1 MRKKALLFIAAL
13 ILLSALFL
21 FLSATIRPAPSALS
35 KYLVKPNTA
44 VQSNELTVQFLGNTN
59 LHFSDGETHILTDG
73 FFSRPSV
80 RELLGEVVSPN
91 KEMIADC
98 LKKANITKL
107 DALIP
112 VHSHFDHAMD
122 VGPVAELT
130 GATLIGSASTI
141 NIGKGYGLP
150 DDQMQ
155 VPPLNSPISIG
166 KFKLT
171 FITSKHWQYPDAEL
185 RAKLLDQGIEKPII
199 TPTSYLDYKEGIS
212 YTILIEHGA
221 TKFAI
226 QGSAGY
232 KKDAIPDFDADI
244 LFVSVGGLESMDE
257 TYNRD
262 YQTEVI
268 DAVQPEVLVPIHWDD
283 FTVALSDGLQTQSLL
298 LKWLQ
303 GGDLSKAFEIIEKN
317 NLSKNREIKI
327 LPLWEV
333 VSMEGL
339 KNKSL

>member
-1 MRKKALLFIAAL
+1 MIKKTLLFLATLILLTVLLLFI
-13 ILLSALFL
+13 
-21 FLSATIRPAPSALS
+21 SATIRPAPSALS
-35 KYLVKPNTA
+35 NYLVKPSISIP
-44 VQSNELTVQFLGNTN
+44 SNELTVQFLGNTN
-59 LHFSDGETHILTDG
+59 LLFSDGETHILTDG

-80 RELLGEVVSPN
+80 MELLGEVVSPN
-91 KEMIADC
+91 KEVIAEC

-122 VGPVAELT
+122 VGPVAEMT

-150 DDQMQ
+150 ADQMQ
-155 VPPLNSPISIG
+155 IPPLNSPISIG

-171 FITSKHWQYPDAEL
+171 FIASRHWQYPDAEL
-185 RAKLLDQGIEKPII
+185 RAKLLDQAIENPIV
-199 TPTSYLDYKEGIS
+199 TPASYLAYKEGIS

-232 KKDAIPDFDADI
+232 KKDAIPNFDADI
-244 LFVSVGGLESMDE
+244 LFLSIAGLESMDE
-257 TYNRD
+257 TYNSD
-262 YQTEVI
+262 YQTHVI
-268 DAVQPEVLVPIHWDD
+268 DAVKPAILVPIHWDD
-283 FTVALSDGLQTQSLL
+283 FTVPLSDGLQTQSLL
-298 LKWLQ
+298 LKWMQ
-303 GGDLSKAFEIIEKN
+303 GGDLGKAFEIVEKN
-317 NLSKNREIKI
+317 NLSKGREIKV

-333 VSMEGL
+333 VGMEEL
-339 KNKSL
+339 KK